1 MAALVPIVVLTCL
14 VAACGS
20 ESPDSSAV
28 SSSAN
33 ADANGAAAVMGE
45 EAGSYPL
52 PDCTG
57 QDPANCSYDGFDPSI
72 DGFSFANWG
81 GTGQLGATG
90 MIALFGQDEVCAR
103 STASGCVL
111 YPAAEE
117 WAAQINEA
125 LAGGHCEGMAVM
137 AARFFRGD
145 ASPTDLDPAAESTFD
160 LALEDPDVEN
170 AIDMWWA
177 TQMLAPVQ
185 EAYMAFHEYQPS
197 EIAAELAAGLQ
208 RGDGYTMGIYSEAG
222 AHAITP
228 FAVTEEGGLIAVSVY
243 DNNFP
248 GTVQR
253 IMIDPVAE
261 QWSYAMGSTNPDAPT
276 DGWEGGI
283 GTIELTPMDSRV
295 LPAFAPFDDEPAKGV
310 ARGNSAISHLL
321 VTSPDP
327 EARVGFTVTIDGQ
340 DYDTTDPNVVLPEGV
355 LTRSTLGAVF
365 SGKGMAVAVDRSKVK
380 AFKVSPKAA
389 GNGSGA
395 TPITM
400 SIDAVDSPRV
410 TMRAKTENASAAST
424 SFAVDKRGTLAVAAA
439 EGSDPKVNIANGL
452 NSVDFSLPDGIDMT
466 VDPDAGD
473 GIADIE
479 YVDEDGNVVGEYS
492 IDDETED
499 GSVVDG
505 TADFDAESGEFDV
518 TEEEAEAVDVDEDV
532 LAWLGDDS
540 SGDSGDESADEYAT
554 DDSGS
559 SDSESDSGE
568 ESGSDSG
575 GDSATGEDTGGDS
588 GADEDTGGDSG
599 AGEDTGE

>member
-1 MAALVPIVVLTCL
+1 
-14 VAACGS
+14 
-20 ESPDSSAV
+20 
-28 SSSAN
+28 
-33 ADANGAAAVMGE
+33 
-45 EAGSYPL
+45 
-52 PDCTG
+52 
-57 QDPANCSYDGFDPSI
+57 
-72 DGFSFANWG
+72 
-81 GTGQLGATG
+81 
-90 MIALFGQDEVCAR
+90 
-103 STASGCVL
+103 
-111 YPAAEE
+111 
-117 WAAQINEA
+117 
-125 LAGGHCEGMAVM
+125 
-137 AARFFRGD
+137 
-145 ASPTDLDPAAESTFD
+145 
-160 LALEDPDVEN
+160 
-170 AIDMWWA
+170 
-177 TQMLAPVQ
+177 
-185 EAYMAFHEYQPS
+185 
-197 EIAAELAAGLQ
+197 
-208 RGDGYTMGIYSEAG
+208 
-222 AHAITP
+222 
-228 FAVTEEGGLIAVSVY
+228 
-243 DNNFP
+243 
-248 GTVQR
+248 
-253 IMIDPVAE
+253 
-261 QWSYAMGSTNPDAPT
+261 
-276 DGWEGGI
+276 
-283 GTIELTPMDSRV
+283 
-295 LPAFAPFDDEPAKGV
+295 
-310 ARGNSAISHLL
+310 
-321 VTSPDP
+321 
-327 EARVGFTVTIDGQ
+327 
-340 DYDTTDPNVVLPEGV
+340 
-355 LTRSTLGAVF
+355 
-365 SGKGMAVAVDRSKVK
+365 MAVAVDRSKVK

-575 GDSATGEDTGGDS
+575 GDSATGEDSGGDSGAGEDSGGDSGAGEDSGGDS
-588 GADEDTGGDSG
+588 GADEDTG
-599 AGEDTGE
+599 E